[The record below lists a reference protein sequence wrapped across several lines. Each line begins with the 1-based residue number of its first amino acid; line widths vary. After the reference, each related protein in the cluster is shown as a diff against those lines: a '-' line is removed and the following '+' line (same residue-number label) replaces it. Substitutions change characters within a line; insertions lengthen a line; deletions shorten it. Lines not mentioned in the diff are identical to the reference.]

1 LKEGV
6 GLGTRSLDSGAA
18 VARLEHLIAVSN
30 G

>member
-6 GLGTRSLDSGAA
+6 VLGVKSLDSGAA

-30 G
+30 A